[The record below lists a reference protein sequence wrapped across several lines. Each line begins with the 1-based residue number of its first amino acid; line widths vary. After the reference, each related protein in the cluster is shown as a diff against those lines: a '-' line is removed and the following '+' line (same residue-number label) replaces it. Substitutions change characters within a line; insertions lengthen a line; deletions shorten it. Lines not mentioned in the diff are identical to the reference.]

1 MNLKSILQRLD
12 DAFACPE
19 LTQSMILIPH
29 ESSEDWS
36 TASEFNFVV
45 AYNSSPRSK
54 TALEL
59 ALWLADETHQM
70 MQKPVKVQ
78 IVYVADLA
86 SQCKMQTTAASP
98 MLHQKV
104 GRSLKRKQPDVVLA
118 KSGRKDTR
126 RTAAIKANVQTMP
139 VAQACRIEQFSQAD
153 QILWQARNAA
163 GEWQGEFTTHLRFGG
178 PISEELST
186 VVDTTHA
193 QLLLVGCTTADHPL
207 VRQLGRQQP
216 CPILGI
222 PVTLS

>member
-12 DAFACPE
+12 DAFACPD
-19 LTQSMILIPH
+19 LTQSMILVPH

-36 TASEFNFVV
+36 TVSEFNFVV

-54 TALEL
+54 TGLEL

-70 MQKPVKVQ
+70 TQRPVKVQ

-86 SQCKMQTTAASP
+86 SQCKIQTTAASP
-98 MLHQKV
+98 LVQQKV
-104 GRSLKRKQPDVVLA
+104 GRSLKRKKPDVVLA
-118 KSGRKDTR
+118 KSGRKETR
-126 RTAAIKANVQTMP
+126 RTTGSKVSVQTMP

-163 GEWQGEFTTHLRFGG
+163 EEWQGEFTTHLRFGG
-178 PISEELST
+178 PIAEELST
-186 VVDTTHA
+186 VVEATHA

-222 PVTLS
+222 PITLS